1 VTGGTLLHG
10 LAARARHWRWRL
22 AFVVAMFGTAAVV
35 ALANQPKLA
44 PLLVVLPALFGLP
57 MWREAQLDRKQQGEP
72 SPALAEHDLRTLMAV
87 FAYIA
92 CMGGAVALGKAIG
105 PGSPWLWLVALLPIL
120 PILAIIWTMGRY
132 LAEET
137 DEFLRHRA
145 VNAALIGL
153 AAVLVLATVW
163 GTLELFGLVPHAASW
178 WLVPA
183 FAVAR
188 DAGKAWLRATG
199 R

>member
-1 VTGGTLLHG
+1 MSDALLQN
-10 LAARARHWRWRL
+10 LSARSRHWRWRF
-22 AFVVAMFGTAAVV
+22 AFAVTMFSTAAVV

-44 PLLVVLPALFGLP
+44 PLLLILPALFALP
-57 MWREAQLDRKQQGEP
+57 MWNEAQLDRKQQGEP

-87 FAYIA
+87 FAYVF
-92 CMGGAVALGKAIG
+92 CMGAAVALGKAIG
-105 PGSPWLWLVALLPIL
+105 PGSPWLWLVALLPTL
-120 PILAIIWTMGRY
+120 PILFIIWAMGRY

-163 GTLELFGLVPHAASW
+163 GTFEQFKLVPHAPGW

-188 DAGKAWLRATG
+188 DTAKAWLKATG